1 MKVVQITSIDTMMH
15 NMMGALN
22 KECINQDIE
31 VIAIC
36 EVQNHGEEIK
46 ATGVKLINQ
55 KIGRKIHPIAN
66 LKTIYELVK
75 LLKKEKPD
83 IVHTHAPIA
92 SVLSRIACKI
102 SGVQCV
108 VYTAHGFYFHDEMSK
123 LQYSFFFRI
132 EKIMAKYF
140 TDYLFVQSK
149 EDTDL
154 SISKKFLS
162 RNKISYIGNGVDI
175 KNKFNP
181 QRYSQ
186 EKKISIKKEL
196 GIHGEDTIISFI
208 GRLVEE
214 KGIIDLLKGFSKI
227 KNKNLKLLI
236 IGDVAPGER
245 DLKTVK
251 EIEEYK
257 TNKNI
262 IFTGRREDVNNL
274 LMISD
279 IFCLPSYREGLPRS
293 IIEAMSMKNAII
305 ATNIR
310 GCREQV
316 QDGVNGFLVPLNNP
330 EIIADKINTLI
341 DNPNLLN
348 KFKESS
354 LELARDYYDEE
365 KIVKFQ
371 IEKFREIER
380 NTL

>member
-31 VIAIC
+31 VIAVC

-55 KIGRKIHPIAN
+55 KIGRKIHPITN

-102 SGVQCV
+102 SGVKCV

-154 SISKKFLS
+154 SVSKKFLN

-175 KNKFNP
+175 KNKFNF
-181 QRYSQ
+181 QKYSQ
-186 EKKISIKKEL
+186 EKEMSIKKEL
-196 GIHGEDTIISFI
+196 GIDGEDTVISFI

-214 KGIIDLLKGFSKI
+214 KGIIDLLKAFSKI

-251 EIEEYK
+251 ELEEYR
-257 TNKNI
+257 TDQNI
-262 IFTGRREDVNNL
+262 IFTGRREDVNDL

-316 QDGVNGFLVPLNNP
+316 REGINGFLVPLNNP
-330 EIIADKINTLI
+330 ESIADKINTLI
-341 DNPNLLN
+341 GNPKLLN